1 MTKDQLNQYRRDRY
15 KSRKEKSDAEKVLD
29 EEIERLKRE
38 QKEYL
43 MQKRIKEL
51 ESDKVL
57 L

>member
-15 KSRKEKSDAEKVLD
+15 KLRKERYDAEKVLD
-29 EEIERLKRE
+29 EEIERLKRV

-43 MQKRIKEL
+43 MQKRIEEL
-51 ESDKVL
+51 ESDKEL